1 MTLDDAI
8 RARRSVRAFL
18 PTEVPEATLHEI
30 FELAQWTPSNCN
42 VQPWVPHLVSGAALQ
57 RLGQALFD
65 AGAADQPIAPD
76 WPADGQYSGIYRTRQ
91 YDAAARLYGAMGVAR
106 GDKPARRAA
115 YLRNHIFFD
124 APHVVFIFMQHP
136 FDTRESTDIG
146 MYAQT
151 LMLAMTSRGLA
162 SCAQGALGLYP
173 AIVREHL
180 GLSDDH
186 RLLFGISF
194 GYEDTAAPA
203 NAART
208 IRAPLHEAL
217 QFHR

>member
-8 RARRSVRAFL
+8 RARRSVRAFR
-18 PTEVPEATLHEI
+18 PDEVAEATLHEI

-65 AGAADQPIAPD
+65 AGATDQPIAPD
-76 WPADGQYSGIYRTRQ
+76 WPADGQYHGIYRTRQ
-91 YDAAARLYGAMGVAR
+91 HDAAARLC

-115 YLRNHIFFD
+115 YLRNHVFFD
-124 APHVVFIFMQHP
+124 APHVVFIFMQQP

-151 LMLAMTSRGLA
+151 LMLILASRGLA

-173 AIVREHL
+173 AIVRLHL
-180 GLSDDH
+180 GLPEDH

-194 GYEDTAAPA
+194 GVEDTAAPA

-208 IRAPLHEAL
+208 IRAPLHEAV